1 MEKIITHVSNIH
13 LKKSLFKNA
22 QFILFA
28 GSGAMGCPGNVVVI
42 TYGGSIFQGNYC
54 YDDIKYEKLLRA
66 IPILND
72 LENGAFNNENDASN
86 GWNLQYLGAGNVL
99 LIRDDAYEEFKKLT
113 EKVEYAEDYD
123 QIWFDTAWSII
134 EKQNKGKHPIVTK
147 TDEELELVALIFA
160 SALPSVSTLKTI
172 VLFFNA
178 AV

>member
-113 EKVEYAEDYD
+113 EKV
-123 QIWFDTAWSII
+123 
-134 EKQNKGKHPIVTK
+134 
-147 TDEELELVALIFA
+147 
-160 SALPSVSTLKTI
+160 
-172 VLFFNA
+172 
-178 AV
+178 